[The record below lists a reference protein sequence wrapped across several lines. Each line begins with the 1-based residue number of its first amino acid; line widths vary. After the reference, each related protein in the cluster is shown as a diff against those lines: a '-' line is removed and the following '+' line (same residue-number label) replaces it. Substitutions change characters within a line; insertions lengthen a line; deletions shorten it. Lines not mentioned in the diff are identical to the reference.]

1 MIWFNTIWYDISWYD
16 IWCLLKIILIM
27 TTTIMYPYIYIY
39 MYKYHHVFVL
49 FKGRSYPIMTLERH
63 NGCSNN
69 WRSRHG
75 VNPLAHLQFD
85 SECFGVL
92 IQGWCWE
99 KLPQAQLFDPIWMQ
113 VWVNNGQYTRK
124 KLSRSHPHPNGVTI
138 WLDNSNDYCHD
149 LNHRMG

>member
-1 MIWFNTIWYDISWYD
+1 MFIENNSNNDNNNNVS
-16 IWCLLKIILIM
+16 
-27 TTTIMYPYIYIY
+27 IYIY

-92 IQGWCWE
+92 IQG
-99 KLPQAQLFDPIWMQ
+99 
-113 VWVNNGQYTRK
+113 
-124 KLSRSHPHPNGVTI
+124 
-138 WLDNSNDYCHD
+138 
-149 LNHRMG
+149 